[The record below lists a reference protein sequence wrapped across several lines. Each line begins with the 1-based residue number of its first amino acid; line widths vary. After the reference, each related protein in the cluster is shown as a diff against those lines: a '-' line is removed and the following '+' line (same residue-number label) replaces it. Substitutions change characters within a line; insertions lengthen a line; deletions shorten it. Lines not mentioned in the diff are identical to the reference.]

1 MANSV
6 YPLKING
13 YIYSPKTRQ
22 GFLRMRRMGIP
33 RPLFSIENELAK
45 TLASR
50 YKKLAAQL
58 LKDLKDKIKRNGLT
72 IDRALVAD
80 GKTKRILQS
89 FTIDKKKFFDE
100 MGEKMRK
107 EQEETANR
115 ANMGSVANSLEHEWF
130 EENQEEQA
138 QHDEQFYSDVE
149 RIFKKQQKK
158 YLERL
163 LDDADGKTKRILQ
176 SFTIDKKKFFDD
188 NMDEVRRLYVQNSL
202 ERIDWEQE
210 DIKRAILKRITDYAM
225 NRTDELKLDD
235 LTKDAFN
242 RGEHLARLF
251 ARDQMARFNKACTL
265 ATFRS
270 AGVTKVQWLTANDG
284 RVRETHRMLNKKIFD
299 VDNLPKEINDYNC
312 RCGLVPVEW
321 ADD

>member
-80 GKTKRILQS
+80 GKEEENLESLMKV
-89 FTIDKKKFFDE
+89 FDE

-130 EENQEEQA
+130 EEDQEELA
-138 QHDEQFYSDVE
+138 RLDEQFTGDIE
-149 RIFKKQQKK
+149 RIFKKEQKN
-158 YLERL
+158 YLGRL

>member
-6 YPLKING
+6 YPIKING

-45 TLASR
+45 TLGSR
-50 YKKLAAQL
+50 YKKLATQL
-58 LKDLKDKIKRNGLT
+58 LKDLKEKIRRNGIT
-72 IDRALVAD
+72 IDSALVAD
-80 GKTKRILQS
+80 GREEENLES
-89 FTIDKKKFFDE
+89 LMKFFDE

-107 EQEETANR
+107 EQEETASR

-130 EENQEEQA
+130 EEDQEELA
-138 QHDEQFYSDVE
+138 RLDEQFSGDIE
-149 RIFKKQQKK
+149 RILKKEQKN

-284 RVRETHRMLNKKIFD
+284 RVRKTHRMLNKRIFD
-299 VDNLPKEINDYNC
+299 VDNLPEEINDYNC

-321 ADD
+321 ADG

>member
-45 TLASR
+45 TLRSR
-50 YKKLAAQL
+50 YRKLATQL
-58 LKDLKDKIKRNGLT
+58 LKDLKEKIRRNGIT
-72 IDRALVAD
+72 IDSALVAD
-80 GKTKRILQS
+80 GREDENLES
-89 FTIDKKKFFDE
+89 LMKFFDE

-107 EQEETANR
+107 EQEETASR

-130 EENQEEQA
+130 EEDQEELA
-138 QHDEQFYSDVE
+138 RLDEQFSGDIE
-149 RIFKKQQKK
+149 RIFKKEQKN
-158 YLERL
+158 YLGRL

-284 RVRETHRMLNKKIFD
+284 RVRRTHRILNKRIFD
-299 VDNLPKEINDYNC
+299 VDNLPEEINDYNC

>member
-6 YPLKING
+6 YPIKING

-45 TLASR
+45 TLGSR
-50 YKKLAAQL
+50 YKKLATQL
-58 LKDLKDKIKRNGLT
+58 LKDLKEKIRRNGIT

-80 GKTKRILQS
+80 GREEENLES
-89 FTIDKKKFFDE
+89 LMKFFDE

-107 EQEETANR
+107 EQEETASR

-130 EENQEEQA
+130 EEDQEELA
-138 QHDEQFYSDVE
+138 RLDEQFTGDIE
-149 RIFKKQQKK
+149 RIFKKEQKN
-158 YLERL
+158 YLGRL

-235 LTKDAFN
+235 LTKDAVN

>member
-1 MANSV
+1 MANNV
-6 YPLKING
+6 YPIKING

-45 TLASR
+45 TLGSR
-50 YKKLAAQL
+50 YKKLATQL
-58 LKDLKDKIKRNGLT
+58 LKDLKEKIRRNGIT
-72 IDRALVAD
+72 IDSALVVD
-80 GKTKRILQS
+80 GSEEENLES
-89 FTIDKKKFFDE
+89 LMKFFDE

-107 EQEETANR
+107 EQEETASR

-130 EENQEEQA
+130 EEDQKELA
-138 QHDEQFYSDVE
+138 RLDEQFTGDIE
-149 RIFKKQQKK
+149 RIFKKEQKN

-242 RGEHLARLF
+242 RGDHLARLF

-284 RVRETHRMLNKKIFD
+284 RVRKTHRLLNKRIFD

>member
-6 YPLKING
+6 YPIKING

-33 RPLFSIENELAK
+33 RPLFSIENDLAK
-45 TLASR
+45 KLRSR
-50 YKKLAAQL
+50 YKKLATQL
-58 LKDLKDKIKRNGLT
+58 LKDLKEKIRRNGIT
-72 IDRALVAD
+72 IDSALVAD
-80 GKTKRILQS
+80 GREEENLES
-89 FTIDKKKFFDE
+89 LMKFFDE

-107 EQEETANR
+107 EQEKTASR

-130 EENQEEQA
+130 EEDQEELA
-138 QHDEQFYSDVE
+138 RLDEQFSGDIE
-149 RIFKKQQKK
+149 RILKKEQKN

-284 RVRETHRMLNKKIFD
+284 RVRKTHRMLNKRIFD
-299 VDNLPKEINDYNC
+299 VDNLPEEINDYNC

-321 ADD
+321 ADG

>member
-6 YPLKING
+6 YPIKING

-45 TLASR
+45 TLESR
-50 YKKLAAQL
+50 YKKLATQL
-58 LKDLKDKIKRNGLT
+58 LKDLKEKIRRNGIT
-72 IDRALVAD
+72 IDSALVAD
-80 GKTKRILQS
+80 GREEENLES
-89 FTIDKKKFFDE
+89 LMKFFDE

-107 EQEETANR
+107 EQEKTASR

-130 EENQEEQA
+130 EEDQEELA
-138 QHDEQFYSDVE
+138 RLDEQFSGDIE
-149 RIFKKQQKK
+149 RIFKKEQKN

-284 RVRETHRMLNKKIFD
+284 RVRKTHRMLNKRIFD
-299 VDNLPKEINDYNC
+299 VDNLPEEINDYNC

>member
-1 MANSV
+1 
-6 YPLKING
+6 
-13 YIYSPKTRQ
+13 
-22 GFLRMRRMGIP
+22 MRRMGIP

-50 YKKLAAQL
+50 YRKLAAQL
-58 LKDLKDKIKRNGLT
+58 LKDMKDKIKRNGLT
-72 IDRALVAD
+72 IDSALVAD
-80 GKTKRILQS
+80 GKEEENLESLMKV
-89 FTIDKKKFFDE
+89 FDE

>member
-6 YPLKING
+6 YPIKING

-58 LKDLKDKIKRNGLT
+58 LKDLKDKIRRNGIT

-80 GKTKRILQS
+80 GREEDNLES
-89 FTIDKKKFFDE
+89 LMKFFDE

-130 EENQEEQA
+130 EEDKEELA
-138 QHDEQFYSDVE
+138 RLDEQFSGDIE
-149 RIFKKQQKK
+149 RIFKKEQKN
-158 YLERL
+158 YLRRL

>member
-6 YPLKING
+6 YPIKING

-45 TLASR
+45 TLGSR
-50 YKKLAAQL
+50 YRKLAAQL

-80 GKTKRILQS
+80 GKEEENLERLMKV
-89 FTIDKKKFFDE
+89 FDE

>member
-50 YKKLAAQL
+50 YKKLVIQL
-58 LKDLKDKIKRNGLT
+58 LKDLKAKIKMNGLT

-80 GKTKRILQS
+80 GNEEENLES
-89 FTIDKKKFFDE
+89 LMKFFDE
-100 MGEKMRK
+100 MGENMRK
-107 EQEETANR
+107 EQEETASR

-130 EENQEEQA
+130 EEDQEELA
-138 QHDEQFYSDVE
+138 RLDEQFSGDIE
-149 RIFKKQQKK
+149 KIFKKEQKN

-202 ERIDWEQE
+202 ERIGWEQE
-210 DIKRAILKRITDYAM
+210 DIKRAILRRITDYAM

>member
-6 YPLKING
+6 YPIKING

-45 TLASR
+45 TLGSR
-50 YKKLAAQL
+50 YKKLATQL
-58 LKDLKDKIKRNGLT
+58 LKDLKEKIRRNGIT
-72 IDRALVAD
+72 IDSALVAD
-80 GKTKRILQS
+80 GREEENLES
-89 FTIDKKKFFDE
+89 LMKFFDE

-107 EQEETANR
+107 EQEETASR
-115 ANMGSVANSLEHEWF
+115 ANMESVANSLEHEWF
-130 EENQEEQA
+130 EEDQEELA
-138 QHDEQFYSDVE
+138 RLDEQFTGDIE
-149 RIFKKQQKK
+149 RIFKKEQKN

-284 RVRETHRMLNKKIFD
+284 RVRKTHRMLNKRIFD
-299 VDNLPKEINDYNC
+299 VDNLPEEINDYNC

-321 ADD
+321 ADV

>member
-6 YPLKING
+6 YPIKING

-45 TLASR
+45 TLGSR
-50 YKKLAAQL
+50 YRKLATQL
-58 LKDLKDKIKRNGLT
+58 LKDLKDKIKRSGIT
-72 IDRALVAD
+72 IDCAFVAD
-80 GKTKRILQS
+80 GKEEENLESLMKL
-89 FTIDKKKFFDE
+89 FDE

-130 EENQEEQA
+130 EEDQEEMA
-138 QHDEQFYSDVE
+138 RLDEQFSGDVD
-149 RIFKKQQKK
+149 RIFKKEQKN

-163 LDDADGKTKRILQ
+163 LDDADGKTKKILQ

-225 NRTDELKLDD
+225 NRTDGLKLDD

-299 VDNLPKEINDYNC
+299 VDNLPEEINDYNC

>member
-45 TLASR
+45 TLARR
-50 YKKLAAQL
+50 YRKLAAQL

-72 IDRALVAD
+72 IDSAFVAD
-80 GKTKRILQS
+80 GKEEENLESLMKI
-89 FTIDKKKFFDE
+89 FDE

-107 EQEETANR
+107 EQEETARR

-130 EENQEEQA
+130 EEDQEELA
-138 QHDEQFYSDVE
+138 RLDEQFSSDIE
-149 RIFKKQQKK
+149 RILKKEQKN

-242 RGEHLARLF
+242 RGDHLARLF

>member
-45 TLASR
+45 TLGSR
-50 YKKLAAQL
+50 YKKLATQL
-58 LKDLKDKIKRNGLT
+58 LKDLKEKIRRNGIT
-72 IDRALVAD
+72 IDSALVAD
-80 GKTKRILQS
+80 GREEENLES
-89 FTIDKKKFFDE
+89 LMKFFDE

-107 EQEETANR
+107 EQEETASR

-130 EENQEEQA
+130 EEDQEELA
-138 QHDEQFYSDVE
+138 RLDEQFTGDIE
-149 RIFKKQQKK
+149 RIFKKEQKN
-158 YLERL
+158 YLGRL

-202 ERIDWEQE
+202 ERIGWEQE

-270 AGVTKVQWLTANDG
+270 AGVTKVQWLTSNDG
-284 RVRETHRMLNKKIFD
+284 RVRKTHRMLNKKIFD

>member
-6 YPLKING
+6 YPIKING

-45 TLASR
+45 TLGSR
-50 YKKLAAQL
+50 YRKLATQL
-58 LKDLKDKIKRNGLT
+58 LKDLKEKIRRNGIT
-72 IDRALVAD
+72 IDSALVAD
-80 GKTKRILQS
+80 GREEENLES
-89 FTIDKKKFFDE
+89 LMKFFDE

-107 EQEETANR
+107 EQEETASR
-115 ANMGSVANSLEHEWF
+115 ANMESVANSLEHEWF
-130 EENQEEQA
+130 EEDQEELSRL
-138 QHDEQFYSDVE
+138 DEQFTGDIE
-149 RIFKKQQKK
+149 RIFKKEQKN

-225 NRTDELKLDD
+225 NLTDELKLDD

-284 RVRETHRMLNKKIFD
+284 RVRKTHRMLNKRIFD
-299 VDNLPKEINDYNC
+299 VDNLPEEINDYNC

-321 ADD
+321 ADV

>member
-13 YIYSPKTRQ
+13 YIYSSKTRQ

-45 TLASR
+45 TLKSR
-50 YKKLAAQL
+50 YRKLVEQL
-58 LKDLKDKIKRNGLT
+58 LKDMKDKIKRNGLT
-72 IDRALVAD
+72 IDSALVVD
-80 GKTKRILQS
+80 GREEENLES
-89 FTIDKKKFFDE
+89 LMKFFDE

-242 RGEHLARLF
+242 RGDHLARLF
-251 ARDQMARFNKACTL
+251 ARDQMSRFNKACTL

-284 RVRETHRMLNKKIFD
+284 RVRKTHRMLNKRIFD
-299 VDNLPKEINDYNC
+299 VDNLPEEINDYNC

>member
-80 GKTKRILQS
+80 GKEEDNLES
-89 FTIDKKKFFDE
+89 LMKFFDE

>member
-6 YPLKING
+6 YPIKING

-33 RPLFSIENELAK
+33 RPLFSIENELARK
-45 TLASR
+45 LGSR
-50 YKKLAAQL
+50 YRKLATQL
-58 LKDLKDKIKRNGLT
+58 LKDVKEKIRQNGITL
-72 IDRALVAD
+72 DSGLVAD
-80 GKTKRILQS
+80 GKEEENLES
-89 FTIDKKKFFDE
+89 LMKFFDE

-130 EENQEEQA
+130 EEDKEELA
-138 QHDEQFYSDVE
+138 RLDEQFTGDIE
-149 RIFKKQQKK
+149 RIFKKEQKN

-188 NMDEVRRLYVQNSL
+188 NMDEVRRLYVQNSM
-202 ERIDWEQE
+202 EHIDWEQE
-210 DIKRAILKRITDYAM
+210 DIKREILKRITDYAM
-225 NRTDELKLDD
+225 NRTDELSLSD

-284 RVRETHRMLNKKIFD
+284 RVRKTHRMLNRKIFD
-299 VDNLPKEINDYNC
+299 VDNLPEEINDYNC

>member
-6 YPLKING
+6 YPIKING

-45 TLASR
+45 TLGSR
-50 YKKLAAQL
+50 YKKLATQL
-58 LKDLKDKIKRNGLT
+58 LKDLKEKIRRNGIT
-72 IDRALVAD
+72 IDSALVAD
-80 GKTKRILQS
+80 GREEENLES
-89 FTIDKKKFFDE
+89 LMKFFDE

-107 EQEETANR
+107 EQEETASR
-115 ANMGSVANSLEHEWF
+115 ANMESVANSLEHEWF
-130 EENQEEQA
+130 EEDQEELA
-138 QHDEQFYSDVE
+138 RLDEQFTGDIE
-149 RIFKKQQKK
+149 RIFKKEQKN
-158 YLERL
+158 YLKRL

-242 RGEHLARLF
+242 RGDHLARLF

-270 AGVTKVQWLTANDG
+270 ARVTKVQWLTANDG
-284 RVRETHRMLNKKIFD
+284 RVRKTHRMLNKRIFD
-299 VDNLPKEINDYNC
+299 IDNLPEEINDYNC

>member
-80 GKTKRILQS
+80 GKEEENLESLMKV
-89 FTIDKKKFFDE
+89 FDE

-188 NMDEVRRLYVQNSL
+188 NMDEVRRLYVRNSL

>member
-6 YPLKING
+6 YPIKING

-45 TLASR
+45 TLGSR
-50 YKKLAAQL
+50 YKKLATQL
-58 LKDLKDKIKRNGLT
+58 LKDLKKKIRRNGIT
-72 IDRALVAD
+72 IDSALVAD
-80 GKTKRILQS
+80 GREEENLES
-89 FTIDKKKFFDE
+89 LMKFFDE

-107 EQEETANR
+107 EQEETASR

-130 EENQEEQA
+130 EEDQEELA
-138 QHDEQFYSDVE
+138 RLDEQFTGDIE
-149 RIFKKQQKK
+149 RIFKKEQKN

-188 NMDEVRRLYVQNSL
+188 NMDEVRHLYVQNSL

-284 RVRETHRMLNKKIFD
+284 RVRKTHRMLNKRIFD
-299 VDNLPKEINDYNC
+299 VDNLPEEINDYNC

-321 ADD
+321 ADG

>member
-50 YKKLAAQL
+50 YRKLVTQL
-58 LKDLKDKIKRNGLT
+58 LKDLKGKIKRNGLT
-72 IDRALVAD
+72 IDNAFVAD
-80 GKTKRILQS
+80 GKEEENLES
-89 FTIDKKKFFDE
+89 LMKFFDE

-130 EENQEEQA
+130 EEDQDEQA
-138 QHDEQFYSDVE
+138 RLDEQFSGDIE
-149 RIFKKQQKK
+149 KIFKKEQKN
-158 YLERL
+158 YLDRL

-242 RGEHLARLF
+242 RGDHLARLF

>member
-45 TLASR
+45 TLGRR
-50 YKKLAAQL
+50 YRKLAAQL
-58 LKDLKDKIKRNGLT
+58 LKDLKEKIRRNGIT
-72 IDRALVAD
+72 IDSALVAD
-80 GKTKRILQS
+80 GREEENLES
-89 FTIDKKKFFDE
+89 LMKFFDE
-100 MGEKMRK
+100 MGEKMRR
-107 EQEETANR
+107 EQEETASR

-130 EENQEEQA
+130 EEDQEELA
-138 QHDEQFYSDVE
+138 RLDEQFTGDIE
-149 RIFKKQQKK
+149 RIFRKEQKN

-202 ERIDWEQE
+202 ERINWEQE

-225 NRTDELKLDD
+225 NRADELKLDD

-242 RGEHLARLF
+242 RGDHLARLF

-270 AGVTKVQWLTANDG
+270 AGVTKVQWLTSNDG
-284 RVRETHRMLNKKIFD
+284 RVRKTHRMLNKRIFD
-299 VDNLPKEINDYNC
+299 VDNLPEEINDYNC

-321 ADD
+321 ADG

>member
-80 GKTKRILQS
+80 GKEEENLESQM
-89 FTIDKKKFFDE
+89 KFFDE

>member
-80 GKTKRILQS
+80 GKEEENLERLMKV
-89 FTIDKKKFFDE
+89 FDE

-284 RVRETHRMLNKKIFD
+284 RVRETHRMLNTKIFD

>member
-1 MANSV
+1 MANRV
-6 YPLKING
+6 YPIKING

-45 TLASR
+45 TLRSR
-50 YKKLAAQL
+50 YRKLAAQL
-58 LKDLKDKIKRNGLT
+58 LKDLKEKIRRNGIT
-72 IDRALVAD
+72 IDSALVAD
-80 GKTKRILQS
+80 GREEENLES
-89 FTIDKKKFFDE
+89 LMKFFDE
-100 MGEKMRK
+100 MGEKMRN
-107 EQEETANR
+107 EQEETASR

-130 EENQEEQA
+130 EEDQEELA
-138 QHDEQFYSDVE
+138 RLDEQFSGDIE
-149 RIFKKQQKK
+149 RIFKKEQKN
-158 YLERL
+158 YLGRL

-284 RVRETHRMLNKKIFD
+284 RVRKTHRMLNKRIFD
-299 VDNLPKEINDYNC
+299 VDNLPEEINDYNC

-321 ADD
+321 ADG

>member
-80 GKTKRILQS
+80 GKEEENLERLMKV
-89 FTIDKKKFFDE
+89 FDE

>member
-6 YPLKING
+6 YPIKING

-45 TLASR
+45 TLGGR
-50 YKKLAAQL
+50 YKKLATQL
-58 LKDLKDKIKRNGLT
+58 LKDLKEKIRRNGIT
-72 IDRALVAD
+72 IDSALVAD
-80 GKTKRILQS
+80 GREEENLES
-89 FTIDKKKFFDE
+89 LMKFFDE

-107 EQEETANR
+107 EQEETASR

-130 EENQEEQA
+130 EEDQEELA
-138 QHDEQFYSDVE
+138 RLDEQFTGDIE
-149 RIFKKQQKK
+149 RIFKKEQKN

-284 RVRETHRMLNKKIFD
+284 RVRKTHRLLNKRIFD

>member
-6 YPLKING
+6 YPIKING

-45 TLASR
+45 TLGSR
-50 YKKLAAQL
+50 YRKLATQL
-58 LKDLKDKIKRNGLT
+58 LKDLKEKIRRNGIT
-72 IDRALVAD
+72 IDSALVAD
-80 GKTKRILQS
+80 GREEENLES
-89 FTIDKKKFFDE
+89 LMKFFDE

-107 EQEETANR
+107 EQEETASR
-115 ANMGSVANSLEHEWF
+115 ANMESVANSLEHEWF
-130 EENQEEQA
+130 EEDQEELA
-138 QHDEQFYSDVE
+138 RLDEQFTGDIE
-149 RIFKKQQKK
+149 RIFKKEQKN

-225 NRTDELKLDD
+225 NQTDELKLDD

-242 RGEHLARLF
+242 RGDHLARLF

-284 RVRETHRMLNKKIFD
+284 RVRKTHRMLNKRIFD
-299 VDNLPKEINDYNC
+299 IDNLPEEINDYNC

-321 ADD
+321 ADI

>member
-45 TLASR
+45 TLSSR
-50 YKKLAAQL
+50 YRKLAAQL
-58 LKDLKDKIKRNGLT
+58 LKDLKEKIKRNGLT

-80 GKTKRILQS
+80 GKEEENLESLMKV
-89 FTIDKKKFFDE
+89 FDE

-321 ADD
+321 DDD

>member
-45 TLASR
+45 TLRSR
-50 YKKLAAQL
+50 YRKLAAQL
-58 LKDLKDKIKRNGLT
+58 LKDLKEKIRQNGIT
-72 IDRALVAD
+72 IDSALVAD
-80 GKTKRILQS
+80 GREEENLES
-89 FTIDKKKFFDE
+89 LMKFFDE

-107 EQEETANR
+107 EQEETASR

-130 EENQEEQA
+130 EEDQEELA
-138 QHDEQFYSDVE
+138 RLDEQFTGDIE
-149 RIFKKQQKK
+149 RIFKKEQKN

-284 RVRETHRMLNKKIFD
+284 RVRKTHRMLNKRIFD
-299 VDNLPKEINDYNC
+299 VDNLPEEINDYNC

>member
-1 MANSV
+1 MANSA

-45 TLASR
+45 TLKSR
-50 YKKLAAQL
+50 YRKLVTQL
-58 LKDLKDKIKRNGLT
+58 LKDLKEKIRRNGIT
-72 IDRALVAD
+72 IDSALVSD
-80 GKTKRILQS
+80 GREEENLES
-89 FTIDKKKFFDE
+89 LMKFFDE

-107 EQEETANR
+107 EQEETASR

-130 EENQEEQA
+130 EEDQEELA
-138 QHDEQFYSDVE
+138 RLDEQFTGDIE
-149 RIFKKQQKK
+149 RIFKKEQKN
-158 YLERL
+158 YLKRL

-284 RVRETHRMLNKKIFD
+284 RVRKTHRMLNKRIFD
-299 VDNLPKEINDYNC
+299 VDNLPEEINDYNC

-321 ADD
+321 ADG

>member
-6 YPLKING
+6 YPIKING

-45 TLASR
+45 TLGSR
-50 YKKLAAQL
+50 YKKLATQL
-58 LKDLKDKIKRNGLT
+58 LKDLKEKIRRNGIT
-72 IDRALVAD
+72 IDSALVAD
-80 GKTKRILQS
+80 GREEENLES
-89 FTIDKKKFFDE
+89 LMKFFDE

-107 EQEETANR
+107 EQEETASR

-130 EENQEEQA
+130 EEDQEELA
-138 QHDEQFYSDVE
+138 RLDEQFTGDIE
-149 RIFKKQQKK
+149 RIFKKEQKN

-284 RVRETHRMLNKKIFD
+284 RVRKTHRLLNKRIFD
-299 VDNLPKEINDYNC
+299 VDNLPEEINDYNC

-321 ADD
+321 ADG

>member
-6 YPLKING
+6 YPIKING

-50 YKKLAAQL
+50 YRKLVAQL
-58 LKDLKDKIKRNGLT
+58 LKDMKDKIKRNGLT
-72 IDRALVAD
+72 IDSALVAD
-80 GKTKRILQS
+80 GREEENLES
-89 FTIDKKKFFDE
+89 LMKFFDE

-138 QHDEQFYSDVE
+138 QQDEQFYSDVE

-242 RGEHLARLF
+242 RGDHLARLF

>member
-6 YPLKING
+6 YPIKING

-45 TLASR
+45 TLGSR
-50 YKKLAAQL
+50 YKKLATQL
-58 LKDLKDKIKRNGLT
+58 LKDLKEKIRRNGIT
-72 IDRALVAD
+72 IDSALVAD
-80 GKTKRILQS
+80 GREEENLES
-89 FTIDKKKFFDE
+89 LMKFFDE
-100 MGEKMRK
+100 MGEKMRR
-107 EQEETANR
+107 EQEETASR
-115 ANMGSVANSLEHEWF
+115 ANMESVANSLEHEWF
-130 EENQEEQA
+130 EEDQEELA
-138 QHDEQFYSDVE
+138 RLDEQFTGDIE
-149 RIFKKQQKK
+149 RIFKKEQKN
-158 YLERL
+158 YLKRL

-242 RGEHLARLF
+242 RGDHLARLF

-284 RVRETHRMLNKKIFD
+284 RVRKTHRMLNKRIFD
-299 VDNLPKEINDYNC
+299 VDNLPEEINDYNC

-321 ADD
+321 ADG

>member
-80 GKTKRILQS
+80 GKEEENLERLM
-89 FTIDKKKFFDE
+89 KFLDE